1 MKDQLSDGWTTKPL
15 SEVATFSNG
24 LWKGKKGPFTTAKV
38 LRNTNFRPHGALSLD
53 DVAEIDVETKQLEKR
68 RLQKGDIILERSG
81 GGPRQPVGRV
91 VLFDLDDGIFSFSN
105 FTSVVRITDKTKVD
119 PAYLHQ
125 VLNWWHASGVT
136 EGIQSRSTGIRNL
149 DFKAY
154 KELEIPLPPLEEQQ
168 RIVAVLDEAFEGL
181 TRARAHAEANLQNA
195 RELFENSLE
204 AELEAVGNSH
214 ETSLGEHI
222 DLLAGFA
229 FKSKGYTEDRSAM
242 RLMRGDNIIPGAV
255 RWEGAKYWPIDDCA
269 AYEKFQLR
277 ADDVLIAM
285 DRTWIKAGIKYAV
298 LSDEDVPSLL
308 VQRVARLRCLPSLDT
323 HFLAMLIGSKSF
335 ERYVLSIQTGTGV
348 PHISPTQIRDFT
360 FPLPDIETQAK
371 IVERLSI
378 VKSGSNELADSYS
391 RKLQDTEDLRQSLL
405 QKAFAGEL
413 T

>member
-1 MKDQLSDGWTTKPL
+1 MTLGWQEKPFESCLDRFKVTAKIPKKQFADAGQFPIVSQEADFINGYWENEADVCSLEAPVVIYGDHTQVVKYVDFDFVVGADGVKVLKPKDFIDPRFLYYFVMAHRVPSLGYARHYRHLKDQAIK
-15 SEVATFSNG
+15 
-24 LWKGKKGPFTTAKV
+24 
-38 LRNTNFRPHGALSLD
+38 
-53 DVAEIDVETKQLEKR
+53 
-68 RLQKGDIILERSG
+68 
-81 GGPRQPVGRV
+81 
-91 VLFDLDDGIFSFSN
+91 
-105 FTSVVRITDKTKVD
+105 
-119 PAYLHQ
+119 Y
-125 VLNWWHASGVT
+125 
-136 EGIQSRSTGIRNL
+136 
-149 DFKAY
+149 
-154 KELEIPLPPLEEQQ
+154 PPLEEQQ

-181 TRARAHAEANLQNA
+181 ARARAHAEANLQNA

-229 FKSKGYTEDRSAM
+229 FKSKGYTEDQSAM
-242 RLMRGDNIIPGAV
+242 RLLRGDNIIPGAV
-255 RWEGAKYWPIDDCA
+255 RWEGAKYWPIDDCE

-308 VQRVARLRCLPSLDT
+308 VQRVARLRCLASLDT
-323 HFLAMLIGSKSF
+323 HFLALLIGSKSF

-348 PHISPTQIRDFT
+348 PHISPTQIKDFE
-360 FPLPDIETQAK
+360 FPLPDIGKQAD
-371 IVERLSI
+371 IVERLLT
-378 VKSGSNELADSYS
+378 VRNGSSELSESYS
-391 RKLQDTEDLRQSLL
+391 RKLQDMGDLRQSLL